1 MGWCHRNHII
11 ADKTCRGSNM
21 SIKVLIVDDEPL
33 AREGIALR
41 LQQENDINIVGECE
55 NGSDAIRTIL
65 SLKPDL
71 VFLDIKM
78 PKVNGFDVVNAIGAQ
93 HMPPVIFLT
102 AYEEY
107 AIEAFKAHAIDY
119 LLKPID
125 NERFIESLNHAR
137 QQILK
142 NAISN
147 RSEQLTQ
154 LLTQTQGLTTTD
166 TKAEQ
171 VTSIS
176 QNERLVIRSNGHVYL
191 LEAADIYWV
200 EAEGDYI
207 SVHTPQ
213 KSHLVR
219 ETMKNMEARLNKQGF
234 QRVHRSSIV
243 NLNYVRE
250 LISLDNGDYKIILRD
265 DTSVKLSR
273 NYRDILYQ
281 RLNAVP

>member
-1 MGWCHRNHII
+1 
-11 ADKTCRGSNM
+11 M

>member
-1 MGWCHRNHII
+1 MTIN
-11 ADKTCRGSNM
+11 
-21 SIKVLIVDDEPL
+21 VVIVDDEPL
-33 AREGIALR
+33 AREGISLR
-41 LQQENDINIVGECE
+41 LQQEKDINIVAECE

-78 PKVNGFDVVNAIGAQ
+78 PKVNGFDVVNAVGSE

-102 AYEEY
+102 AYDEY
-107 AIEAFKAHAIDY
+107 AIEAFNAHAIDY

-125 NERFIESLNHAR
+125 NERFKECLSHAR
-137 QQILK
+137 EHILK
-142 NAISN
+142 NKISQ

-154 LLTQTQGLTTTD
+154 LLNQTQGLTSTPNSTHLS
-166 TKAEQ
+166 AAN
-171 VTSIS
+171 VN
-176 QNERLVIRSNGHVYL
+176 NERLVIRSNGHVYL
-191 LEAADIYWV
+191 LKSEDIYWV
-200 EAEGDYI
+200 EAEGDYV

-219 ETMKNMEARLNKQGF
+219 ETMKNMEQRLSEQGF

-243 NLNYVRE
+243 NLHYVSE
-250 LISLDNGDYKIILRD
+250 LISLDSGDYQIILRD
-265 DTSVKLSR
+265 NTKVKLSR

>member
-1 MGWCHRNHII
+1 M
-11 ADKTCRGSNM
+11 T
-21 SIKVLIVDDEPL
+21 IKVLIVDDEPL

-41 LQQENDINIVGECE
+41 LQQESDINIVGECE

-65 SLKPDL
+65 SLQPDL

-125 NERFIESLNHAR
+125 NARFTESLNHAR

-142 NAISN
+142 NAISS

-154 LLTQTQGLTTTD
+154 LLTQTQGLTSTD
-166 TKAEQ
+166 NSTEQ
-171 VTSIS
+171 ATSS
-176 QNERLVIRSNGHVYL
+176 SKNERLVIRSNGHVYL
-191 LEAADIYWV
+191 LEANDIYWI

-219 ETMKNMEARLNKQGF
+219 ETMKNMEARLSNQGF

-265 DTSVKLSR
+265 NTSVKLSR